1 VAVSVVGWL
10 VPRRAAWSGAALLG
24 VVVALWLA
32 LAAGGGSAPAAAGGW
47 GSLPV
52 GARLAVSRGLGGVVG
67 GFGVVRVPGVGL
79 VARGGGVRSVF
90 GVGGVEVGG
99 GLRLGLF
106 GVGRGGV
113 VRGVGGV
120 APVVVGRSR
129 VRYVRGGLVEWYA
142 NGPLGLEQGFVLG
155 RRPAGSG
162 VLMLGVGVVGGGAR
176 GRVVGGGSGLVVS
189 GRGGLLRYGDLS
201 VVDAV
206 GRRVPVR
213 VVLVGSRVW
222 LRVDDVGVRYPLR
235 VDPLVQQAELT
246 ASDGDS
252 DDEFGDS
259 VAVSGD
265 TIVVGAPLHHDDDGA
280 VYVFTRPASGWQN
293 ATETAVLSLPS
304 TSAIQ
309 AKLGSSVAI
318 SGDTIVAG
326 AAWYNDTTGAAVVY
340 TMPPAGWEN
349 ASEPA
354 AILSASDAAE
364 GDQLGYSVSVSGNE
378 IVAGAPAYTANTG
391 PGKVYEFTMPPSGW
405 QTATQTAELTATDGA
420 VGDNIGQAVA
430 ISGATIVAGAP
441 AMPFGATPGKAYV
454 FTEPVS
460 GWRDATQTAELTSSD
475 GAAGEAFGTSVA
487 VAGTTIVSGAPYYLN
502 PSGDYGKLYVFTMP
516 MRPPR

>member
-1 VAVSVVGWL
+1 MALSVVSWL
-10 VPRRAAWSGAALLG
+10 VPRRAAWFGAGLLG

-32 LAAGGGSAPAAAGGW
+32 LAGGGGWMPEAAGGW

-67 GFGVVRVPGVGL
+67 GFGVVRVGGVGL
-79 VARGGGVRSVF
+79 VARGGGVGSVF
-90 GVGGVEVGG
+90 GVGGVRVSGG
-99 GLRLGLF
+99 LLRLGLS

-120 APVVVGRSR
+120 APVVVGGNR

-162 VLMLGVGVVGGGAR
+162 VLMLRVGVVGGGAR

-189 GRGGLLRYGDLS
+189 GRGGGLLRYGDLS

-246 ASDGDS
+246 ANGT
-252 DDEFGDS
+252 DEL
-259 VAVSGD
+259 
-265 TIVVGAPLHHDDDGA
+265 GA
-280 VYVFTRPASGWQN
+280 
-293 ATETAVLSLPS
+293 
-304 TSAIQ
+304 
-309 AKLGSSVAI
+309 SVAI

-326 AAWYNDTTGAAVVY
+326 TKPVAGDHGAVY
-340 TMPPAGWEN
+340 VFTMPASGWQD
-349 ASEPA
+349 ATPA
-354 AILSASDAAE
+354 AELTASDGAS
-364 GDQLGYSVSVSGNE
+364 GDELGASVAIDGDTV
-378 IVAGAPAYTANTG
+378 VAGAPGHTVASNAG
-391 PGKVYEFTMPPSGW
+391 
-405 QTATQTAELTATDGA
+405 QGA
-420 VGDNIGQAVA
+420 
-430 ISGATIVAGAP
+430 
-441 AMPFGATPGKAYV
+441 AYV
-454 FTEPVS
+454 FTKPAG
-460 GWRDATQTAELTSSD
+460 GWQDATQTAELTSAG
-475 GAAGEAFGTSVA
+475 GASGDALGSSVA
-487 VAGTTIVSGAPYYLN
+487 VSGRDDRRRRACPVVPSAPGAVYE
-502 PSGDYGKLYVFTMP
+502 FTMP
-516 MRPPR
+516 LSGGWQNATQTAKLTASSGAQVTSSANRSASTARRSSPAHPNTNSLAVRARCTCIRCRPRAGGRTRLREPS